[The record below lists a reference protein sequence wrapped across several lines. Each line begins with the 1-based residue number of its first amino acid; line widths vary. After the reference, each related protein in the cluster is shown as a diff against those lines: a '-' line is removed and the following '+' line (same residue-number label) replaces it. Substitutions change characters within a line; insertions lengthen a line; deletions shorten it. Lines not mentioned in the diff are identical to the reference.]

1 MLSARQE
8 SSALGSGRL
17 MLVFASTIALFLFP
31 FLMAFAA
38 SSDLLTMRISNI
50 LILVLVVGFF
60 TVAPLAGLTL
70 EQIGV
75 HVAVAVGTLVV
86 GFAFFAFRWIGGVDA
101 KLAAA
106 TMLWVGFGELLP
118 YLVYASLLG
127 GALTLAILGLRQVP
141 LPERLAKVTWIDRLH
156 NGASGVPY
164 GIALAI
170 AGILVY
176 LRTDIYMSLS
186 A

>member
-1 MLSARQE
+1 MV
-8 SSALGSGRL
+8 
-17 MLVFASTIALFLFP
+17 VFASTIAILLFP

-60 TVAPLAGLTL
+60 VVAPLAGLTL
-70 EQIGV
+70 EQIAG
-75 HVAVAVGTLVV
+75 HLAVAAATLVV
-86 GFAFFAFRWIGGVDA
+86 GFIFFAFRWVGGGDA

-106 TMLWVGFGELLP
+106 TMLWVGLGELLP

-127 GALTLAILGLRQVP
+127 GALTMLILGLRRWP
-141 LPERLAKVTWIDRLH
+141 LPNRLAGVTWLDRLH
-156 NGASGVPY
+156 DNKSGVPY

-176 LRTDIYMSLS
+176 LRTDIFQSLTALTFS

>member
-1 MLSARQE
+1 MV
-8 SSALGSGRL
+8 AL
-17 MLVFASTIALFLFP
+17 VSTIALFLFP

-50 LILVLVVGFF
+50 LILTLVVGFLA
-60 TVAPLAGLTL
+60 VAPLAGLGL
-70 EQIGV
+70 AEIGT
-75 HVAVAVGTLVV
+75 HAAVAVATLVV
-86 GFAFFAFRWIGGVDA
+86 GFVFFAFRWIGGGDA

-106 TMLWVGFGELLP
+106 TMLWVGLGELLP

-127 GALTLAILGLRQVP
+127 GALTLLILGLRRWP
-141 LPERLAKVTWIDRLH
+141 LPEGLSRVTWLDRLH
-156 NGASGVPY
+156 DSRSGVPY

-176 LRTDIYMSLS
+176 LRTDIFQSLS